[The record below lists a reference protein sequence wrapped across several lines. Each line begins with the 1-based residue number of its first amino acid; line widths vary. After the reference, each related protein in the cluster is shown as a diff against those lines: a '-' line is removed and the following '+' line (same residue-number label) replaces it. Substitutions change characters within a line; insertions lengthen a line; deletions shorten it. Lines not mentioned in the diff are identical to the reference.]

1 MIRRM
6 ILASAVVLSFAL
18 IAPLTAQAQ
27 SIFLLA
33 GVSAPSGDFS
43 DYANTGWLG
52 AVGVTF
58 PVGDAGLW
66 AGVEGSYGQNK
77 HDVDSDPVFEVEEG
91 DKTTLIGVMA
101 ILGYDI
107 QTEGNVNPYVWGGAG
122 LQSHKFTSELSPSFD
137 DTSSKFGYQFG
148 AGVSIGS
155 EDSNV
160 HPFIEGRF
168 QGSEDSKII
177 AGEVGVSIG
186 VGN

>member
-6 ILASAVVLSFAL
+6 ILASVAVLSFAL
-18 IAPLTAQAQ
+18 AAPLTAHAQ

-33 GVSAPSGDFS
+33 GVSSPTGDFG
-43 DYANTGWLG
+43 DYAKTGWLG

-77 HDVDSDPVFEVEEG
+77 HDEDVAGVDAG
-91 DKTTLIGVMA
+91 DKTTLIGAMA

-107 QTEGNVNPYVWGGAG
+107 QTEGNVNPYVWGGGG
-122 LQSHKFTSELSPSFD
+122 LQSHKFTSPLFPAFD
-137 DTSSKFGYQFG
+137 ETSSKFGYQFG

-155 EDSNV
+155 DDSNA
-160 HPFIEGRF
+160 HPFIEGRY
-168 QGSEDSKII
+168 QGSSDSKII